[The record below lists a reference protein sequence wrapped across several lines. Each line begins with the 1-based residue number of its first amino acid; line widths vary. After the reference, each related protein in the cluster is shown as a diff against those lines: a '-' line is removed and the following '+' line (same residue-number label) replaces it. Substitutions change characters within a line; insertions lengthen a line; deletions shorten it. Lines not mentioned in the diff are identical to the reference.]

1 MAPPP
6 ERRSAR
12 ARSAV
17 LDAALSLA
25 AEVPYGRLTMESIAA
40 RAGVSKATLYRWWSS
55 KGAVVVEALAEQNR
69 SDMAYGLPDSGDLAA
84 DLATVLRAIVDELAD
99 PAHDALL
106 RALSVETLLD
116 ADLRAQVLRTI
127 FTPQLDAFAARFAAA
142 RSAGRIGADADDLE
156 AMELVVAPIFHRW
169 QQGTAPLTHAYA
181 DAVAARAVRALEVRD
196 P

>member
-17 LDAALSLA
+17 LDAALSLVT
-25 AEVPYGRLTMESIAA
+25 EVPYGRLTMESIAA

-84 DLATVLRAIVDELAD
+84 DLAAVLRAIVDELAD

-116 ADLRAQVLRTI
+116 ADLRAQVLNTI
-127 FTPQLDAFAARFAAA
+127 FTPQLDAFAARFATA